1 MICITLKKY
10 VKMKLRYIFT
20 IGAVALLASCSND
33 IEGLTDSTDV
43 MHFSVNLNSST
54 RVTGSS
60 FDENDAIGVYVTQYS
75 GDTTTPLQ
83 VSGNYAN
90 NAKTVLSNGVWTST
104 PTIYWGEGK
113 FDVFAYYPY
122 TTPSSVD
129 EYPFTVALDQSTT
142 KTDGSL
148 GGYEASDFLW
158 AKATG
163 VSQTESVPLNF
174 SHKMSRLVVNLVK
187 SSDYTGSLP
196 TDAVVRIHNT
206 VPAAYIDL
214 ANGVVTKNSHESV
227 QSITAHPLSAD
238 EESVKYEAIIV
249 PQRLDNFLPFVEIL
263 ASGVSYMVESKF
275 VFKAGTTHTLTVEL
289 SDSPSNIK
297 ISIGGEISGWE

>member
-1 MICITLKKY
+1 
-10 VKMKLRYIFT
+10 
-20 IGAVALLASCSND
+20 LAD
-33 IEGLTDSTDV
+33 AADV
-43 MHFSVNLNSST
+43 MHFSASLGGQT
-54 RVTGSS
+54 RVGSSS

-75 GDTTTPLQ
+75 GDEATPLQ

-90 NAKTVLSNGVWTST
+90 NAKTVLTGGAWTST

-122 TTPSSVD
+122 TTPTSVD
-129 EYPFTVALDQSTT
+129 EYPFSVALDQSTG
-142 KTDGSL
+142 KADGKL

-158 AKATG
+158 AKAEG
-163 VSQTESVPLNF
+163 VSQTTENVPLNF
-174 SHKMSRLVVNLVK
+174 SHKMSRLIVDLVK

-214 ANGVVTKNSHESV
+214 ADGVVTKNSHESV
-227 QSITAHPLSAD
+227 QSITAKPLSAD

-275 VFKAGTTHTLTVEL
+275 VFKAGTTHTITVAL

-297 ISIGGEISGWE
+297 ISIGGEITDWN